1 MAHRW
6 WAFLAMATG
15 GQDGEECCPSSLLDS
30 HMMEPFGGSGEMDV
44 GLGSQA
50 IFQQGWEERLE
61 QLPWVPGRWDAG
73 RIGAGEQGPLG
84 KCDCPRD
91 WSVCLV
97 TEPEQSLGG
106 KDKVGAIWEPLD
118 TGPGGA
124 FEISAPFLLKV
135 CLLLILQA
143 WLFDAHAVSMTGLL
157 GAPLIHKVK

>member
-1 MAHRW
+1 
-6 WAFLAMATG
+6 
-15 GQDGEECCPSSLLDS
+15 
-30 HMMEPFGGSGEMDV
+30 MENW
-44 GLGSQA
+44 
-50 IFQQGWEERLE
+50 GW
-61 QLPWVPGRWDAG
+61 GT
-73 RIGAGEQGPLG
+73 GPLG

-143 WLFDAHAVSMTGLL
+143 WLFDARAVSMTGLL